1 MQDVSGDSPKLIEIN
16 KTPQKIVLFILLQYL
31 SSASQIFPFENEL
44 FKFTISA
51 ISLSLLT
58 SLLSSM
64 YSTAWWLLS

>member
-1 MQDVSGDSPKLIEIN
+1 MQNVSGDNPKLIEIN
-16 KTPQKIVLFILLQYL
+16 KTSQKIVLFILLQYL
-31 SSASQIFPFENEL
+31 SSVSQIFPFGNEL

-64 YSTAWWLLS
+64 YPIGCFPKC